1 MAAAAAAAA
10 GDGDGAAALPEPPDD
25 ELAGLARAVRGTLSL
40 AGGGGGRP
48 PAADGGGGTDPSST
62 PPPPHPHP
70 PPPPLTAPPPPGTA
84 GQVPPGGAVIICDLW
99 YGLPTQRRPRR
110 ERVNAVARQLRN
122 FEAWRSGRRR
132 RSRRVG
138 EGEEEESWEGGGGG
152 GGDCGSDCG
161 AARGSGARFRA
172 VLVGDG
178 ADVGAVKDRLR
189 SLRSDEGL
197 GNRDRDHGH
206 DGIIELLPGRTV
218 EGEAGR
224 LLQGAGAGAGAVYL
238 SPDAPASLDARRPPP
253 RAVVVGMLIDRRV
266 IPNRSLRQAERLSL
280 PAFRLPMDQLRV
292 EGLRSSEALNVD
304 TVLELM
310 ERWWDGVDGL
320 AEGSGDDG
328 DCLRRCFL
336 DAALGAMR
344 SHEDRHPN
352 RPVHGSGSQK

>member
-1 MAAAAAAAA
+1 M
-10 GDGDGAAALPEPPDD
+10 
-25 ELAGLARAVRGTLSL
+25 
-40 AGGGGGRP
+40 
-48 PAADGGGGTDPSST
+48 
-62 PPPPHPHP
+62 
-70 PPPPLTAPPPPGTA
+70 
-84 GQVPPGGAVIICDLW
+84 
-99 YGLPTQRRPRR
+99 
-110 ERVNAVARQLRN
+110 
-122 FEAWRSGRRR
+122 
-132 RSRRVG
+132 G
-138 EGEEEESWEGGGGG
+138 EEEKSWEEEEEESWEGGG
-152 GGDCGSDCG
+152 GSDCG

-178 ADVGAVKDRLR
+178 ADVGAVGDRLR

-197 GNRDRDHGH
+197 GNRDHGHGH
-206 DGIIELLPGRTV
+206 DHIIELLPGRTV

-224 LLQGAGAGAGAVYL
+224 LLQGAGAGAGAGAVYL

-280 PAFRLPMDQLRV
+280 PAVRLPMDQLRV

-336 DAALGAMR
+336 DAALGAMC